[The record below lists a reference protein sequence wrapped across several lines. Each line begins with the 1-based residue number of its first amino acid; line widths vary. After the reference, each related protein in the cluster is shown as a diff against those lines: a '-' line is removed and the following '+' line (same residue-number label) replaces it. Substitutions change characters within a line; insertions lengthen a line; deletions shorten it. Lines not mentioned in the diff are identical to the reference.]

1 MRAILQ
7 RPQDKKY
14 EEICYLQAVIYVLL
28 LQCHSKAEGSLLEMG
43 QRSQK
48 SSELQRSVE
57 APGIDS

>member
-7 RPQDKKY
+7 RPQDRKY

-28 LQCHSKAEGSLLEMG
+28 LQCHSKAEGSLLEEMG

-48 SSELQRSVE
+48 SSELQSVE